1 MEEAAILPFSLETS
15 LPIKR
20 NTILGP
26 LPTLKWAQKTEKK
39 KRISVSNKNNKE

>member
-39 KRISVSNKNNKE
+39 KENKCQQ